1 MYETVIKSIM
11 RSASDSIPADWS
23 NAFRM
28 RADDRLYSRDQGISE
43 IDVATEAPSIAVT
56 SGEQSGSTAITKLFR
71 VTSFL

>member
-43 IDVATEAPSIAVT
+43 QAGIPCG
-56 SGEQSGSTAITKLFR
+56 GE
-71 VTSFL
+71 